1 MKISKRVR
9 PHKDMTPE
17 ELRLWRAQRP
27 GDYAWKFNQRKLGW
41 SQARAAE
48 WYGVSER
55 QWVRYES
62 GENAIPLSLVKRMI
76 AHETSFDD
84 MINRIWETTPEKMEE
99 YGGIFPRLAHEGRG
113 APCFG
118 D

>member
-1 MKISKRVR
+1 MKTRKRVR
-9 PHKDMTPE
+9 PYKDMTPE

-55 QWVRYES
+55 QWVRYEAGDS
-62 GENAIPLSLVKRMI
+62 EIPLSLVKRMI
-76 AHETSFDD
+76 ANETTFEDT
-84 MINRIWETTPEKMEE
+84 ILRIFETTPEQIEE
-99 YGGIFPRLAHEGRG
+99 YGGTIFPQLAHEGTEST
-113 APCFG
+113 
-118 D
+118 

>member
-1 MKISKRVR
+1 MKTRERVR
-9 PHKDMTPE
+9 PYKDMTPE

-55 QWVRYES
+55 QWVRYEAGDS
-62 GENAIPLSLVKRMI
+62 EIPLSLVKRMI
-76 AHETSFDD
+76 A
-84 MINRIWETTPEKMEE
+84 NETTFEDTNPQPSPSLISLLLT
-99 YGGIFPRLAHEGRG
+99 YTLSPTPVSPVL
-113 APCFG
+113 
-118 D
+118 